1 MKHTNN
7 NPQPT
12 LNLHRHPSEIMI
24 DAFPLTQYILP
35 QLDNWQGKTD
45 IIERVL
51 DDLKLPQPWEK
62 KASTSTHSGWSI
74 VNEVLDAQ
82 IDLALNLNT
91 MSIRC
96 LVFYDD
102 SQFMFDDSFS
112 IRQDLP
118 FLQKTFE
125 KTLEQIENLI
135 VTCPFRTKK

>member
-7 NPQPT
+7 NPPT

-74 VNEVLDAQ
+74 VNEILDAQ
-82 IDLALNLNT
+82 IELALNLST

-96 LVFYDD
+96 LVFYDEI
-102 SQFMFDDSFS
+102 QFHFETSFS

>member
-7 NPQPT
+7 NQPT

-45 IIERVL
+45 LIERVL

-62 KASTSTHSGWSI
+62 RASTSTHSGWSI
-74 VNEVLDAQ
+74 VNAVLDAQ
-82 IDLALNLNT
+82 IDLALNLST

-96 LVFYDD
+96 LVYYDD
-102 SQFMFDDSFS
+102 NQIMFDLSMP

>member
-7 NPQPT
+7 NQPT

-74 VNEVLDAQ
+74 VNEILDAQ
-82 IDLALNLNT
+82 IELALNLST

-96 LVFYDD
+96 LVFYDEI
-102 SQFMFDDSFS
+102 QFHFETSFS

>member
-7 NPQPT
+7 NQPT
-12 LNLHRHPSEIMI
+12 LNLHPSEIMI
-24 DAFPLTQYILP
+24 DQFPLTQYILP

-74 VNEVLDAQ
+74 VNAVLDAQ
-82 IDLALNLNT
+82 IDLALNLST

-118 FLQKTFE
+118 FLQLTVE
-125 KTLEQIENLI
+125 KTLEQIEKIILS
-135 VTCPFRTKK
+135 CPFRTKK

>member
-35 QLDNWQGKTD
+35 QLDTWQGKTD
-45 IIERVL
+45 LIERVL

-62 KASTSTHSGWSI
+62 RASTSTHSGWSI
-74 VNEVLDAQ
+74 VNAVLDAQ
-82 IDLALNLNT
+82 IDLALNLST

-96 LVFYDD
+96 LVYYDD
-102 SQFMFDDSFS
+102 NQIMFDLSMP
-112 IRQDLP
+112 IRQNLP
-118 FLQKTFE
+118 HLQLTVE
-125 KTLEQIENLI
+125 KTLEQIEKIILS
-135 VTCPFRTKK
+135 CPIRTKK

>member
-24 DAFPLTQYILP
+24 DQFPLTQYILP

-45 IIERVL
+45 LIERVI

-62 KASTSTHSGWSI
+62 KASTTICSGWSI
-74 VNEVLDAQ
+74 VNQVLDAEVHL
-82 IDLALNLNT
+82 DLNLNT

-96 LVFYDD
+96 VVSFDNNLT
-102 SQFMFDDSFS
+102 MFDTSFS
-112 IRQDLP
+112 IRQNLP
-118 FLQKTFE
+118 FLQQTFE
-125 KTLEQIENLI
+125 KTLDQIENMI
-135 VTCPFRTKK
+135 ITCSIRTKK